1 MQFSPKQVLKKY
13 WGYEEFRPLQEEI
26 VQSVLQGND
35 TLALLP
41 TGGGKS
47 ICFQVPALLLDGIC
61 IVISPL
67 IALMKDQVF
76 NLKNKGVKAEAIYTG
91 LHAHQIQTIISN
103 CIFGDIKF
111 LYISPERLATSSF
124 REAIKQMQVNLIA
137 VDEAHCI
144 SQWGYDFRPPYL
156 QIAEIR
162 ELLPK
167 IPILALT
174 ATATPKVVKDIT
186 EKLHFKTAKIFTKS
200 FVRKNLSY
208 VVRQTFDKNNQL
220 IHILKSV
227 PGTSVV
233 YVNSRKATKQIAL
246 LLKQNGFNADFYHAG
261 LSTTERSS
269 KQENWIEGKTRIIV
283 CTNAF
288 GMGID
293 KPDVRTVIHLETPQ
307 SLEAY
312 FQEAGRAGRDE
323 KKAYCVLLINET
335 DKKLLKDII
344 EHFPLPEN
352 LRKTYD
358 SLCNYLKIPLYHK
371 PSNALDFS
379 ISAFAAESKIPIRD
393 TLTQLK
399 LLEQME
405 IISITETSMPF
416 STVKCLVSK
425 DALMKLYKANPSLEP
440 LTKMILRTSEGVFED
455 FTVLHEKEILKRLNI
470 SAETLS
476 KNMNILQ
483 HLQIFSYRP
492 IKEEPQITLLHER
505 TDAKHLPLDLDL
517 LKLRKA
523 QIVERANAML
533 HYISSIH
540 FCRSNILVSY
550 FGEKY
555 GEKCGICDV
564 CIAEKKSGLNSLQF
578 EELMKQLET
587 LLKQAKTIQQLTV
600 ATMRKPEE
608 IISALQL
615 LADAELV
622 QCNAKTGE
630 FKWMQ

>member
-1 MQFSPKQVLKKY
+1 MQFSSKQVLKKY
-13 WGYEEFRPLQEEI
+13 WGYENFRPLQEEI
-26 VQSVLQGND
+26 VLSVLQGND

-47 ICFQVPALLLDGIC
+47 ICFQVPALVLDGIC

-76 NLKNKGVKAEAIYTG
+76 NLKNKGIKAEAIYTG
-91 LHAHQIQTIISN
+91 LQIHQIQTILSN
-103 CIFGDIKF
+103 CIFGDVKL
-111 LYISPERLATSSF
+111 LYVSPERLATSSF
-124 REAIKQMQVNLIA
+124 REAMKQMKVNLIA

-156 QIAEIR
+156 QIAEVR

-174 ATATPKVVKDIT
+174 ATATPKVAKDIV
-186 EKLHFKTAKIFTKS
+186 EKLHFKEPKVFAKS
-200 FVRKNLSY
+200 FVRENLSY
-208 VVRQTFDKNNQL
+208 VVRQTFDKNTQL
-220 IHILKSV
+220 VHILKNV
-227 PGTSVV
+227 PGSSVV
-233 YVNSRKATKQIAL
+233 YVNSRKATKHIATFL
-246 LLKQNGFNADFYHAG
+246 IQNGFSADFYHAG
-261 LSTTERSS
+261 LSATERSS

-312 FQEAGRAGRDE
+312 FQEAGRAGRDG

-352 LRKTYD
+352 LRNTYNL
-358 SLCNYLKIPLYHK
+358 LCNYLKIPLHNK
-371 PSNALDFS
+371 PSSAVNFS
-379 ISAFAAESKIPIRD
+379 VSAFAAENKIPIRD
-393 TLTQLK
+393 SLVQLK

-405 IISITETSMPF
+405 IVSITETSMPF

-425 DALMKLYKANPSLEP
+425 DALMKLYAANPSLEP

-455 FTVLHEKEILKRLNI
+455 FSVLHEKEILKRLSIDFFEFQSQIKTLQQLRIFNYQPI
-470 SAETLS
+470 S
-476 KNMNILQ
+476 
-483 HLQIFSYRP
+483 
-492 IKEEPQITLLHER
+492 EEPQITLLHER
-505 TDAKHLPLDLDL
+505 VDAKHLQLDYDL
-517 LKLRKA
+517 LKLRKE
-523 QIVERANAML
+523 QIVERAKAML
-533 HYISSIH
+533 HYISSVH

-550 FGEKY
+550 FGE
-555 GEKCGICDV
+555 EIIQKCGVCDV
-564 CIAEKKSGLNSLQF
+564 CIAEKKSGLNTKQF
-578 EELMKQLET
+578 ESLMKQLET
-587 LLKQAKTIQQLTV
+587 LLVQPKTIQELAETTAQ
-600 ATMRKPEE
+600 KPEV
-608 IISALQL
+608 IVRCLQFL
-615 LADAELV
+615 SDAELV
-622 QCNAKTGE
+622 KCNAKTGKFE
-630 FKWMQ
+630 WE